1 MANTES
7 TCIPFSSLCLRL
19 GNLKIEVHL
28 YVVKPIGIDGC
39 LN

>member
-19 GNLKIEVHL
+19 GNLKIEVHCMSSNQL
-28 YVVKPIGIDGC
+28 G
-39 LN
+39 